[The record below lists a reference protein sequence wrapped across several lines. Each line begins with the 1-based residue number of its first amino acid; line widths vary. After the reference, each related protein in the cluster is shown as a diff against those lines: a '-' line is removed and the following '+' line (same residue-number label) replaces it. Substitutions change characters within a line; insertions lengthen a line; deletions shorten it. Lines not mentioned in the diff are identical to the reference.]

1 MVRKQRDE
9 YIVSKKA
16 VVKHLNISGFKNTK
30 QRNKIIQILQN
41 AKTPVTAEEIYLQV
55 KKEPTSIVLS
65 TIYRNMETLL
75 KKGIVT
81 KTIYSDGKSRYE
93 LTQEHHTHRMICLK
107 CNKSVVLEECPIEFI
122 EKNLEMQDGFEILEH
137 KIEIYGHCADCKTI
151 KN

>member
-1 MVRKQRDE
+1 
-9 YIVSKKA
+9 
-16 VVKHLNISGFKNTK
+16 LNISGYKNTK

-93 LTQEHHTHRMICLK
+93 LTQERHTHRVICLK
-107 CNKSVVLEECPIEFI
+107 CNKSIILEECPIEFI
-122 EKNLEMQDGFEILEH
+122 EKNLEEQDGFEILEH
-137 KIEIYGHCADCKTI
+137 KIEIYGHCADCKTV